1 MAKRFG
7 SKMKSSALTIV
18 SGVAFLVIIWFLF
31 YGKVKAANILAPI
44 LSRLPKNEAEL
55 VKTTEGVL
63 GAAIEKIKGG
73 QTLKKAAEKGSEFFE
88 QSDYTQPARDIR
100 ESIKQKIDQAVDS
113 AKQLPEQELILI
125 KRQVCKEWFENE
137 GTATGSGGK

>member
-1 MAKRFG
+1 M
-7 SKMKSSALTIV
+7 
-18 SGVAFLVIIWFLF
+18 
-31 YGKVKAANILAPI
+31 API